1 MWSAFHFDDD
11 RDGDGDG
18 MRRTIGGVV
27 VVMMAVGTSGAY
39 LAPVHSIWGFPCAS
53 PLLSVAVSH
62 PPGWA
67 GKAEWDTSRCLAR
80 ATADEPGTSALICRP
95 ETLSR
100 PLSS

>member
-1 MWSAFHFDDD
+1 
-11 RDGDGDG
+11 

-67 GKAEWDTSRCLAR
+67 GKAEWDTSRRLAR